1 MSSSLYINNF
11 KRNVT
16 DKYTIYNSLF
26 AALPFSGIANVGAL
40 WPILLQACIDG
51 YAEGLSPMQIIDR
64 FFEQHTNVKVE
75 SEKIDRLF
83 KFAQYIERQVV
94 LFDAIEDAAF
104 NTVHNVDGPGSLK
117 TLAN

>member
-40 WPILLQACIDG
+40 LPILLQACKDG
-51 YAEGLSPMQIIDR
+51 YAEGKSPMQIIDH
-64 FFEQHTNVKVE
+64 FFQQHTNVKTE
-75 SEKIDRLF
+75 AEKSRPPV
-83 KFAQYIERQVV
+83 QVCAV
-94 LFDAIEDAAF
+94 CRKA
-104 NTVHNVDGPGSLK
+104 GSIV
-117 TLAN
+117 